1 MRDMKGILEHAPLSV
16 IRAGRKG
23 RVMGNQK
30 GGIISKLF
38 VLPVGVAFMVGFFFL
53 GYYVGKYQ
61 ARTGAQLESLPPL
74 PDVAKE
80 YLPKKEDFTFYK
92 TLTDKEDKTVSLD
105 LTPKSGAPKK
115 HAIKKNPTP
124 RPKPKKPSAAKPLEV
139 TIEKAPAKTARRTA
153 PPVPKKRE
161 EGTGDTRS
169 KSTGKQ
175 RYSIQIASYPERNLA
190 EDEVRK
196 MKKRGYAAYFVASEI
211 PDKGTWYRVRIG
223 NFKKK
228 QSAERLMNK
237 LQNQEGLT
245 PYITAE

>member
-1 MRDMKGILEHAPLSV
+1 MKGSGSTYAPCV

-23 RVMGNQK
+23 MVMGNQK

-38 VLPVGVAFMVGFFFL
+38 VIPVGVAFMVGFFFL

-92 TLTDKEDKTVSLD
+92 TLTDKGDKTVSLD
-105 LTPKSGAPKK
+105 LTPTPGVPKK
-115 HAIKKNPTP
+115 HAIKKKPAP
-124 RPKPKKPSAAKPLEV
+124 LPKPKKQSTVKPLEV
-139 TIEKAPAKTARRTA
+139 TIEKAPATQARRAA
-153 PPVPKKRE
+153 PAAKKRE
-161 EGTGDTRS
+161 EAAGDTQS
-169 KSTGKQ
+169 NSTGKQ
-175 RYSIQIASYPERNLA
+175 RYSIQIASYPERNMA
-190 EDEVRK
+190 EEEVRR
-196 MKKRGYAAYFVASEI
+196 MKKRGYAAYFVTSEI

-223 NFKKK
+223 RFKKK
-228 QSAERLMNK
+228 RSAERLMNK